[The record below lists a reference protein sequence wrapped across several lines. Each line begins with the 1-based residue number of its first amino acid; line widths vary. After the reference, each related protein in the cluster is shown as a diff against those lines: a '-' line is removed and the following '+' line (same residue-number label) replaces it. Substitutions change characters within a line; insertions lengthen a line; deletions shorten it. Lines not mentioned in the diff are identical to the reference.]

1 MVAVPTTSFSLIN
14 GTTTTPDPSPVVAV
28 AVFAPSTVKRPRS
41 VVNVT
46 VMPSAAGVPAAVIK
60 VAEMRVE
67 LVPFAIRELA
77 PDLRMM
83 PATSVMGVGGGAME
97 MSSMARLWTICWD
110 VAMIVAV
117 PATPVSLMNGTIT
130 VPLLVVEVRDLTPLV
145 LKNPLSVV
153 KATAVPSAGG
163 APAEVIKVA
172 VTVVELTPSASSSVC
187 PAARVI
193 PTTGLV
199 VGGVGGVVGG
209 GVVGGSELGGG
220 VSLGSPPP
228 PPPPAF

>member
-1 MVAVPTTSFSLIN
+1 
-14 GTTTTPDPSPVVAV
+14 
-28 AVFAPSTVKRPRS
+28 
-41 VVNVT
+41 
-46 VMPSAAGVPAAVIK
+46 
-60 VAEMRVE
+60 
-67 LVPFAIRELA
+67 
-77 PDLRMM
+77 
-83 PATSVMGVGGGAME
+83 
-97 MSSMARLWTICWD
+97 
-110 VAMIVAV
+110 
-117 PATPVSLMNGTIT
+117 MNGTIT

-145 LKNPLSVV
+145 LKNPLSDV

-163 APAEVIKVA
+163 VPAEVIKVA
-172 VTVVELTPSASSSVC
+172 VMVVELTPSASSSVC

-209 GVVGGSELGGG
+209 VVGGSELGGG